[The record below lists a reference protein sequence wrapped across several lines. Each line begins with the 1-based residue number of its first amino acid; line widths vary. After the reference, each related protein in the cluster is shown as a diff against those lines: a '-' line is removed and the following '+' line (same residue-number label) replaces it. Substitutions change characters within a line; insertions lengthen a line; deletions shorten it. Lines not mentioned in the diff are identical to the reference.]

1 VLRNIVRLMGY
12 ALAAED
18 GEIGRCHDFLFD
30 DRYWT
35 VRYMV
40 ADTGT
45 WLPGRKVLVSP
56 IALGE
61 PDWDAERF
69 PVKLTRKKIEDSP
82 PLEKDAPVSRQYEI
96 KWFNYYGWPYYWVGE
111 GLWGI
116 DPYPHTLYGETGDE
130 SQEKEFEP
138 EKSHV
143 RSVKEVTGYHIE
155 ASDGKIG
162 HVEDFL
168 VDEQAWSLRYLVV
181 DTRNWLPGRKVLVK
195 PSWVNSVDWADRRV
209 SIALTIES
217 IKNSPE
223 YDPAVPLTPDY
234 ESRLHAHYN
243 LPIEQGFGPL

>member
-1 VLRNIVRLMGY
+1 VLRNISKLMGY
-12 ALAAED
+12 ALASDD

-40 ADTGT
+40 ADTGK

-61 PDWDAERF
+61 PNWEAERF
-69 PVKLTRKKIEDSP
+69 PVKLTRKKIEESP

-96 KWFNYYGWPYYWVGE
+96 KWFNYYGWPYYWVGA

-116 DPYPHTLYGETGDE
+116 DPYPHTLYGKTGDKAR
-130 SQEKEFEP
+130 EKGIEP
-138 EKSHV
+138 EKSHL

-155 ASDGKIG
+155 ASDGEIG

-168 VDEQAWSLRYLVV
+168 VDEQAWSFRYLVV
-181 DTRNWLPGRKVLVK
+181 DTGNWLPGRKVLVK
-195 PSWVNSVDWADRRV
+195 PSWVNSVDWIDRRV
-209 SIALTIES
+209 KIDLTSEG

-223 YDPAVPLTPDY
+223 YDPAVPLTSDY
-234 ESRLHAHYN
+234 ESRLEAHYN
-243 LPIEQGFGPL
+243 LPIEKGFGPL

>member
-1 VLRNIVRLMGY
+1 MLRNISKLMGY
-12 ALAAED
+12 ALASDD

-40 ADTGT
+40 ADTGK

-61 PDWDAERF
+61 PNWEAERF
-69 PVKLTRKKIEDSP
+69 PVKLTRKKIEESP

-96 KWFNYYGWPYYWVGE
+96 KWFNYYGWPYYWVGA

-116 DPYPHTLYGETGDE
+116 DPYPHTLYGKTGDKAR
-130 SQEKEFEP
+130 EKGIEP
-138 EKSHV
+138 EKSHL

-155 ASDGKIG
+155 ASDGEIG

-168 VDEQAWSLRYLVV
+168 VDEQAWSFRYLVV
-181 DTRNWLPGRKVLVK
+181 DTGNWLPGRKVLVK
-195 PSWVNSVDWADRRV
+195 PSWVNSVDWIDRRV
-209 SIALTIES
+209 KIDLTSEG

-223 YDPAVPLTPDY
+223 YDPAVPLTSDY
-234 ESRLHAHYN
+234 ESRLEAHYN
-243 LPIEQGFGPL
+243 LPIEKGFGPL